1 MLFGYFANPDPDW
14 ILQAFFFTCLKN
26 DNGMTTLYKLK
37 FGI

>member
-1 MLFGYFANPDPDW
+1 MFVFGDFPNPDPDW
-14 ILQAFFFTCLKN
+14 ILQAFFTCLKN